1 MLTVKHSIVIDRP
14 IELVFDYVTD
24 IKRMVEWIGPTIEA
38 NQTSENPRGV
48 GTTSSRVSQFLGR
61 RIESEME
68 TVEFEP
74 NQLIVNKAISGP
86 MPEFEE
92 RISVESVQ
100 DGTRVTI
107 RLEGEPGGLFKLAMP
122 ILSRRARSQVAND
135 LDTLKDLVEAL
146 DQTLSVS
153 VSAHRS
159 QRQGSGRAK
168 ASVLSRLRSGARYQR
183 PWKRLRCQGK
193 RKRLGLIQSY

>member
-1 MLTVKHSIVIDRP
+1 MLTVEHSIVIGRP

-92 RISVESVQ
+92 HISVESVQ
-100 DGTRVTI
+100 DGTRVKI

-122 ILSRRARSQVAND
+122 ILSRRARSQVVND
-135 LDTLKDLVEAL
+135 LETLKDLIEAL
-146 DQTLSVS
+146 D
-153 VSAHRS
+153 
-159 QRQGSGRAK
+159 
-168 ASVLSRLRSGARYQR
+168 
-183 PWKRLRCQGK
+183 
-193 RKRLGLIQSY
+193 